1 MPHLG
6 RVAFWGLTE
15 FGRWAD
21 KALEVVRDL
30 RREFVEPG
38 DLAWR
43 AQAARKLEEIRADAP
58 SLSAWLSQRPAKQQL
73 KEVP

>member
-1 MPHLG
+1 MIFDVGQTRHL
-6 RVAFWGLTE
+6 RQ
-15 FGRWAD
+15 
-21 KALEVVRDL
+21 VRTL

-43 AQAARKLEEIRADAP
+43 AQAANKLEEIRADAP
-58 SLSAWLSQRPAKQQL
+58 SLSIYWLSQRSAKQKL